1 MFNLTKGFL
10 KKAVEENIEIN
21 TKLKNENIECLSLVK
36 VENLIELKEEDLCFL
51 TVNDGETSLDV
62 NLDYNLRPM
71 LKSSTS
77 MKTETNME
85 NLEMKLQKGS
95 IILIINYC
103 FMDLEIVLSKR
114 DMKNMFT
121 IKKCFLVGYFL
132 ETIKNQSQI
141 ESPTIKKNFKTYTIS
156 QITINLNNQNWSFKA
171 KLLKQSQEKEFVN
184 KLSGT
189 NGKYV
194 RLQFGD
200 SSGIIEM
207 VFFNDEIQ
215 KIQNCIDDK
224 FYVVTNADVKYSKG
238 TTQAWED
245 TGLSAVELVVNKKTN
260 IQEYEEE
267 KEKLFTIFEKK
278 TEKKT
283 EKTQERKKINN
294 LLALNELFLKNDGDV
309 ITTICAIE
317 TIEKIKE
324 ITPKNKNPI
333 KIRNFFVADQTL
345 NNVKVAVWGK
355 QAEEFNFKEGDI
367 LLLSRVKISHFN
379 GLSLSIQRDTT
390 IRKIDDHSVEEANEL
405 VSWLREKEMI
415 SSSLKRKLSNS

>member
-1 MFNLTKGFL
+1 MFNLTRGFL
-10 KKAVEENIEIN
+10 KKAVEENIEMS
-21 TKLKNENIECLSLVK
+21 TKLKNENIECLCLVK
-36 VENLIELKEEDLCFL
+36 VENLIDLKEEDAWLL
-51 TVNDGETSLDV
+51 TINDGETSLDV
-62 NLDYNLRPM
+62 NLDYKLWHM
-71 LKSSTS
+71 LNSSTNIN
-77 MKTETNME
+77 KEKYIE
-85 NLEMKLQKGS
+85 NSEMKIQKGS
-95 IILIINYC
+95 IILILNYC
-103 FMDLEIVLSKR
+103 FMDLELVLSKR
-114 DMKNMFT
+114 DMKNMLT
-121 IKKCFLVGYFL
+121 INKCFVVGFLL
-132 ETIKNQSQI
+132 ETINNQTQI
-141 ESPTIKKNFKTYTIS
+141 ESLPLKKNCKTYTIS

-207 VFFNDEIQ
+207 VGFNEEIQ

-245 TGLSAVELVVNKKTN
+245 TGSSAIELVVNKKTF

-267 KEKLFTIFEKK
+267 KEKLFTIFV
-278 TEKKT
+278 KKT

-294 LLALNELFLKNDGDV
+294 LLALKEIFLKNDGDLV
-309 ITTICAIE
+309 TTICVIE
-317 TIEKIKE
+317 SIEKIKE
-324 ITPKNKNPI
+324 ITPKNKSPI
-333 KIRNFFVADQTL
+333 NIRNFFVADQTL
-345 NNVKVAVWGK
+345 NSVKVAVWGK

-379 GLSLSIQRDTT
+379 GLTLSIQKDTI

-415 SSSLKRKLSNS
+415 SSSLKRKLSIT

>member
-1 MFNLTKGFL
+1 M
-10 KKAVEENIEIN
+10 KK
-21 TKLKNENIECLSLVK
+21 KLK
-36 VENLIELKEEDLCFL
+36 
-51 TVNDGETSLDV
+51 
-62 NLDYNLRPM
+62 
-71 LKSSTS
+71 
-77 MKTETNME
+77 
-85 NLEMKLQKGS
+85 
-95 IILIINYC
+95 
-103 FMDLEIVLSKR
+103 
-114 DMKNMFT
+114 
-121 IKKCFLVGYFL
+121 
-132 ETIKNQSQI
+132 
-141 ESPTIKKNFKTYTIS
+141 
-156 QITINLNNQNWSFKA
+156 
-171 KLLKQSQEKEFVN
+171 
-184 KLSGT
+184 
-189 NGKYV
+189 
-194 RLQFGD
+194 
-200 SSGIIEM
+200 
-207 VFFNDEIQ
+207 
-215 KIQNCIDDK
+215 
-224 FYVVTNADVKYSKG
+224 
-238 TTQAWED
+238 
-245 TGLSAVELVVNKKTN
+245 
-260 IQEYEEE
+260 
-267 KEKLFTIFEKK
+267 
-278 TEKKT
+278 KKT